1 MAILTGSG
9 SIDPEHPLL
18 ASGAVVLT
26 SDTGAAR
33 LDGRLPHASMV
44 IELGSS
50 TTIDP
55 LLVVEALHDRGHV
68 RILSEAGPHAFG
80 SFLEAGVVDEL
91 FLTTSPLLVGDAGHG
106 TRLRLV
112 EAADLVPHGVEGRL
126 LSLRR
131 HCSHLFLRYE
141 LTRSP

>member
-9 SIDPEHPLL
+9 SIDPAHPLL
-18 ASGAVVLT
+18 VSGALVLT
-26 SDTGAAR
+26 SATGAAR
-33 LDGRLPHASMV
+33 LDDRLPRASTV
-44 IELGSS
+44 VELGSS

-55 LLVVEALHDRGHV
+55 LLVVEALQGRGHL

-112 EAADLVPHGVEGRL
+112 EAADLVPLDVKD
-126 LSLRR
+126 S
-131 HCSHLFLRYE
+131 CSVSGATARTSSFA
-141 LTRSP
+141 TS